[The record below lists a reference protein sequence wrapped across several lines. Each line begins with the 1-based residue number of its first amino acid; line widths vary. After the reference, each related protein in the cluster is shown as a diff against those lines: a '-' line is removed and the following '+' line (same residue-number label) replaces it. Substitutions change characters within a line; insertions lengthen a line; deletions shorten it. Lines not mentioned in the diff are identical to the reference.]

1 MCTFEKGKNNNV
13 KKKSKKKDTSKHKSK
28 DLKETNAWE

>member
-13 KKKSKKKDTSKHKSK
+13 KKKVNKNDTSKHKSK
-28 DLKETNAWE
+28 CLKEKNAWE